1 MKKNY
6 DVIII
11 GAGISGMTSALYL
24 KRYGMDVLLIE
35 KEYPGGQ
42 LTKIGQ
48 IENYP
53 GFLEINGFDLANRIY
68 EQVKKL
74 EIPIIFENV
83 ENIKEKENSKI
94 VETKNE
100 IYEAKYIVLA
110 TGRRPRKLNLPFE
123 EELTGRGISYCATC
137 DGPLYKNKSVLVVGG
152 GDSAL
157 QEALYLSSICN
168 KVTIIHRRNSFRA
181 KEELIE
187 KVEKCLNIEIIYNS
201 VIDTLIEENSH
212 FSGIKII
219 KNDEKLELKA
229 DGLFIYIGSEVDNSI
244 FSMLNLQTKND
255 YIVVNDKYETNVDN
269 VYACGDIIYKDT
281 YQLTTA
287 VGDAA
292 SLANALHTKYINEKP
307 M

>member
-11 GAGISGMTSALYL
+11 GAGIAGMTSALYL

-42 LTKIGQ
+42 LTKIAQ

-83 ENIKEKENSKI
+83 ENIKEKVNSKI

-110 TGRRPRKLNLPFE
+110 IGRKPRKLNLPFE

-137 DGPLYKNKSVLVVGG
+137 DGPLYKNKNVLVVGG

-168 KVTIIHRRNSFRA
+168 KVTIIHRKNCFRA
-181 KEELIE
+181 REELIE

-201 VIDTLIEENSH
+201 VIDTLIEGNSH

-229 DGLFIYIGSEVDNSI
+229 DGLFVYIGSEVDNSI
-244 FSMLNLQTKND
+244 FSMLNLQTKDD
-255 YIVVNDKYETNVDN
+255 YIVVNDKYETSVDN
-269 VYACGDIIYKDT
+269 VYACGDVIYKAT

-292 SLANALHTKYINEKP
+292 SLANALHSKYINEKP

>member
-110 TGRRPRKLNLPFE
+110 TGRKPRKLNLPFE

-137 DGPLYKNKSVLVVGG
+137 DGPLYKNKNVLVVGG

>member
-110 TGRRPRKLNLPFE
+110 TGRKPRKLNLPFE

-212 FSGIKII
+212 FSGVKII

>member
-24 KRYGMDVLLIE
+24 KRYGMDILLIE

-74 EIPIIFENV
+74 EIPILFENV

-110 TGRRPRKLNLPFE
+110 TGRKPRKLNLPFE

-137 DGPLYKNKSVLVVGG
+137 DGPLYKNKNVLVVGG

-187 KVEKCLNIEIIYNS
+187 KVEKSLNIEIICNS
-201 VIDTLIEENSH
+201 VVDTLIEENSH

-229 DGLFIYIGSEVDNSI
+229 DGMFIYIGSEVDNSI
-244 FSMLNLQTKND
+244 FSMLNLQTKDD

-269 VYACGDIIYKDT
+269 VYACGDIIYKET

-292 SLANALHTKYINEKP
+292 SMANALHSKYINEKP

>member
-11 GAGISGMTSALYL
+11 GAGIAGMTSALYL
-24 KRYGMDVLLIE
+24 KRYGMDILLIE

-42 LTKIGQ
+42 LTKIAQ

-110 TGRRPRKLNLPFE
+110 TGRKPRKLNLPFE

-137 DGPLYKNKSVLVVGG
+137 DGPLYKNKNVLVVGG

-168 KVTIIHRRNSFRA
+168 KVTIIHRRNCFRA
-181 KEELIE
+181 REELIE

-201 VIDTLIEENSH
+201 VINTLMEENSH

-229 DGLFIYIGSEVDNSI
+229 DGLFVYIGSEVDNSI
-244 FSMLNLQTKND
+244 FSMLNLQTKDD
-255 YIVVNDKYETNVDN
+255 YIVVNDKYETNIDN

-292 SLANALHTKYINEKP
+292 SLANALHSKYINEKP

>member
-83 ENIKEKENSKI
+83 ENIKETENSKI

-110 TGRRPRKLNLPFE
+110 TGRKPRKLNLPFE